1 MLTEDPKRTTRTKT
15 IGSRWLNSSTN
26 SWVFIS
32 IQFGHE
38 LQSNC
43 HIPLFTFYTH
53 YNADLMFVHCN
64 SYFHNEVVYLVIEF
78 EKRVYVY
85 ILADFTLYRVRDYC
99 LTCSFFPLSLYFYLQ
114 HIVSLFSLYNVYSGL
129 LKIIC
134 LGRKDYDGSLLPVI
148 IIKNFE

>member
-1 MLTEDPKRTTRTKT
+1 
-15 IGSRWLNSSTN
+15 
-26 SWVFIS
+26 
-32 IQFGHE
+32 
-38 LQSNC
+38 
-43 HIPLFTFYTH
+43 
-53 YNADLMFVHCN
+53 MFVHCN

-85 ILADFTLYRVRDYC
+85 ILADFTSYRVRDYC

-114 HIVSLFSLYNVYSGL
+114 HIVSLISLYNVYSGL

-148 IIKNFE
+148 IIKKIE